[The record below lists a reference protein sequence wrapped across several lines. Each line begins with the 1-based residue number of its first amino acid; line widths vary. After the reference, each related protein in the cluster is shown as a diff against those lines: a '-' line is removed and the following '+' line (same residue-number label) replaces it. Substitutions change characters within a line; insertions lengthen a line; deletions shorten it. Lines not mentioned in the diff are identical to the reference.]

1 MRQIY
6 RKFTVNRIDAR
17 IIFIIGVI
25 KIIVGTYYNESNCI
39 DIEYGHTKVVADRHP
54 LIFPSLV
61 GPAKAIN
68 FSLGKKNSPGD
79 VVARKGYV

>member
-1 MRQIY
+1 M
-6 RKFTVNRIDAR
+6 
-17 IIFIIGVI
+17 I

-68 FSLGKKNSPGD
+68 FSLGKKIHLAMWWSVRVMSDNSAPVGS
-79 VVARKGYV
+79 